1 MCAETHV
8 STDFNTSTMLMVPVG
23 LSRDRSTSKWKTCS
37 SVWGARYA
45 LTPRSTS
52 VHAHIETIPCVLHK
66 PLFRSFPPA
75 DKVCS
80 LPWQR
85 EQVITPDCVILCQTR
100 PLYMTI
106 IWLESILYYTKPNP
120 SVVAHIG
127 SLIKSQRSTVH
138 NMHWAWR
145 MYITDHFSWLL
156 FYRHPIREIRAA
168 LWLAYQIATL

>member
-1 MCAETHV
+1 MGQIDLKMEDMFISLRCTLCTDSKVYHIFWTSHICAV
-8 STDFNTSTMLMVPVG
+8 
-23 LSRDRSTSKWKTCS
+23 LS
-37 SVWGARYA
+37 
-45 LTPRSTS
+45 
-52 VHAHIETIPCVLHK
+52 HIETIPYTLNK
-66 PLFRSFPPA
+66 PLFGFPPA

-85 EQVITPDCVILCQTR
+85 EQVITPDCVILRQTR

-127 SLIKSQRSTVH
+127 SLIKSQRSIVH

-145 MYITDHFSWLL
+145 VYITDHFSWLL